1 MNQEILDK
9 LTRLSQ
15 LALGPDEARLALADL
30 SAIVALIDELETV
43 DTEGVAPLAHPL
55 DMAQPL
61 REDVV
66 TEAPARKRHQAGAPL
81 TRDGLYLVPKVVE

>member
-61 REDVV
+61 REDLV
-66 TEAPARKRHQAGAPL
+66 TEAPARERHQTGAPL